1 MIINRSKARTI
12 AMQIIFQIPVYKT
25 TDKVLVDKILSDY
38 KNIGKEEAYIRE
50 VFSLVTDNI
59 DAIDAELN
67 SKMKGW
73 TIDSIPK
80 VDLAI
85 LRLAVAEICYAK
97 DIPKVVAVNEAV
109 RIAKKFS
116 DDKSAKFINGIL
128 ANIGKDYK

>member
-12 AMQIIFQIPVYKT
+12 AMQIIFQIPVHKT

-38 KNIGKEEAYIRE
+38 KNIGKEE
-50 VFSLVTDNI
+50 VFSLVTNNI
-59 DAIDAELN
+59 DEIDAELN

>member
-1 MIINRSKARTI
+1 MRMFLMFGDMRFPFLMIRRPPRSTLFPTRRSS
-12 AMQIIFQIPVYKT
+12 
-25 TDKVLVDKILSDY
+25 DLSS
-38 KNIGKEEAYIRE
+38 KEEAYIRE
-50 VFSLVTDNI
+50 VFLFVTDNI

-67 SKMKGW
+67 AKMKGW

-109 RIAKKFS
+109 RIAKKF
-116 DDKSAKFINGIL
+116 K
-128 ANIGKDYK
+128 IGRAHV

>member
-1 MIINRSKARTI
+1 MA
-12 AMQIIFQIPVYKT
+12 
-25 TDKVLVDKILSDY
+25 
-38 KNIGKEEAYIRE
+38 
-50 VFSLVTDNI
+50 
-59 DAIDAELN
+59 
-67 SKMKGW
+67 
-73 TIDSIPK
+73 
-80 VDLAI
+80 LAI

>member
-1 MIINRSKARTI
+1 MEHPRKGFGRSPWRSSEGSGAPRGGPRRGSVSRRRTGCGRPRPARSAAVRT
-12 AMQIIFQIPVYKT
+12 
-25 TDKVLVDKILSDY
+25 
-38 KNIGKEEAYIRE
+38 
-50 VFSLVTDNI
+50 
-59 DAIDAELN
+59 N
-67 SKMKGW
+67 SRAGGAPQA
-73 TIDSIPK
+73 IDSIPK